1 MEAILNSSDNK
12 IYIKDSFM
20 VKDAIKLIPGR
31 MWNPEKKVWV
41 IPLTIEAIEQLRY
54 IPGKIDPAIIAE
66 YQKLKIS

>member
-31 MWNPEKKVWV
+31 MWNPEKYLIV
-41 IPLTIEAIEQLRY
+41 
-54 IPGKIDPAIIAE
+54 
-66 YQKLKIS
+66 